1 MKLKKMPAARTLAA
15 MTLLLALAGSA
26 WPPPALAAEG
36 KTSLVTAVFKVE
48 GMTCG
53 GCETGVR
60 VKVKKLDGV
69 EEVEASYE
77 KKRAR
82 VTYDPRVVTPK
93 RIIEAIEELGYSA
106 ELVTEKT
113 PARGKPGARS

>member
-1 MKLKKMPAARTLAA
+1 MKKLPATKTLAA
-15 MTLLLALAGSA
+15 MALLLALAGTGWA
-26 WPPPALAAEG
+26 TPALAAEG
-36 KTSLVTAVFKVE
+36 KTTPVTAIFKVE

-53 GCETGVR
+53 GCEAGVR
-60 VKVKKLDGV
+60 MKVKKLDGV

-82 VTYDPRVVTPK
+82 VTYDPKVVTPQ
-93 RIIEAIEELGYSA
+93 RIIAAIEELGYAA

-113 PARGKPGARS
+113 KAGGGKSGGRS